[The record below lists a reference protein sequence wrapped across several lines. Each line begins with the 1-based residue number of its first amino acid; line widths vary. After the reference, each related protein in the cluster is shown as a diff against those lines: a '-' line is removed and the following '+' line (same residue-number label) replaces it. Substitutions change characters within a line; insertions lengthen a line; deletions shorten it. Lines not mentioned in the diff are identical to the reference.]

1 MEHFAPL
8 TATIGG
14 ALIGLATT
22 LLWVAIGRTAGISTV
37 AGAIF
42 PLRRGDVLWRVV
54 FLAGLPVGAWIGTVV
69 GPRLFAE
76 IPEAAPEI
84 GLPAAGLAAAG
95 LLVGI
100 GTRIG
105 RGCTSGHGI
114 CGLARLSP
122 RSFVAV
128 VVFMATA
135 MVVVYVVRHV
145 IS

>member
-22 LLWVAIGRTAGISTV
+22 LLCVAIGRTAGISTV